1 MKFDRAPGNT
11 ATPLIRRVCVFV
23 FVLFFFF
30 NPLLTA
36 LTGFHCIH
44 VCTRQCSQRIKE
56 LDWQFEAPSPSP
68 EITFSW
74 NWSYCVAANV
84 NFSVVYVVWTDTRPV
99 IKTLYSRL
107 HHNLIQHETRGC
119 IFE

>member
-1 MKFDRAPGNT
+1 MYVRGNV
-11 ATPLIRRVCVFV
+11 PNGLKSW
-23 FVLFFFF
+23 
-30 NPLLTA
+30 
-36 LTGFHCIH
+36 TGN
-44 VCTRQCSQRIKE
+44 SK
-56 LDWQFEAPSPSP
+56 APSPSP
-68 EITFSW
+68 EMTFSW